1 MHNWSEKIQQA
12 LISQNIENIKK
23 YSEND
28 DYICEVLIKVGVF
41 MTEMF
46 DKYFMST
53 LTYTLPSIV
62 SMINFGLMQ
71 YYVCVCDTHFE
82 HYGEKYLAFKCK

>member
-1 MHNWSEKIQQA
+1 MRLRTVSR
-12 LISQNIENIKK
+12 SPP
-23 YSEND
+23 
-28 DYICEVLIKVGVF
+28 ICEVLMKVGVF

-71 YYVCVCDTHFE
+71 YVCV
-82 HYGEKYLAFKCK
+82 

>member
-1 MHNWSEKIQQA
+1 
-12 LISQNIENIKK
+12 
-23 YSEND
+23 
-28 DYICEVLIKVGVF
+28 
-41 MTEMF
+41 MTEKF

-71 YYVCVCDTHFE
+71 YVCVCDTHFE